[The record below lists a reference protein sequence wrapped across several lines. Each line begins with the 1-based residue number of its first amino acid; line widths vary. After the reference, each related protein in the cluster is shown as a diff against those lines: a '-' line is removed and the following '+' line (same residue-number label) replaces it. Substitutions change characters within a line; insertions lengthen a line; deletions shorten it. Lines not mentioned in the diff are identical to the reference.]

1 MLINEIVLVE
11 LKYIPNKIAKV
22 TKMDGRSYN
31 WDVANMRFTDA
42 KTGDIVSN
50 NGSLFAKLIKANPQ
64 ATKGQG
70 KGVLTRAADALGF
83 GKDVAQK
90 AMNDPKASIGQ
101 KAGAKVGGWVG
112 KGLNK
117 IGDLFKG
124 KKQEPGPGTGPRDQ
138 NVDSGNINVRD
149 FAQKGD
155 VRTLVDTK
163 GKPLMITAKDIGM
176 QNDDPKW
183 QQLKD
188 QYGKKYKTSLGRMIF
203 GQNKIPHDFE
213 FDGGKWNSLLT
224 NKPANPDQ
232 EENLNSQYDRSSTK
246 NDSSDDVQNLRRQVE
261 QGNLSQEQADQIV
274 KIYQSD
280 REKYPTLNDAYQE
293 WQKSQKK
300 NQPQDGGSGGGAGG
314 GGTTVN
320 INNTNTQN
328 NDAPY
333 GYNKDGTVRKKS
345 GRKKGSK
352 NKPKVIS
359 DELADKLLDIIKV
372 MATRDINI
380 HNDPTFINSVSKY
393 ANAVGTNPQAV
404 VDQIENDTEVSFKP
418 DTEDELEKAV
428 NKVFKDAPEKPID
441 WPPAKNPKMRKNN
454 PNEPEGV

>member
-42 KTGDIVSN
+42 KTGDVVSN
-50 NGSLFAKLIKANPQ
+50 NGSLFVKLIKANPQ
-64 ATKGQG
+64 ATKSQG
-70 KGVLTRAADALGF
+70 KGVLTRAVDKLGF

-90 AMNDPKASIGQ
+90 AMNDPKASFGQ
-101 KAGAKVGGWVG
+101 KAGAKVLGGIG
-112 KGLNK
+112 KGLDK
-117 IGDLFKG
+117 IGNLFKG
-124 KKQEPGPGTGPRDQ
+124 KKQEPGPGAGPRDK
-138 NVDSGNINVRD
+138 NVDSGNVNVRD

-163 GKPLMITAKDIGM
+163 GKPLMIGAKDIGM
-176 QNDDPKW
+176 QDNDPKW

-232 EENLNSQYDRSSTK
+232 EENLNAQYDRSTTK

-293 WQKSQKK
+293 WQKSQKS
-300 NQPQDGGSGGGAGG
+300 NQADPTKQGGGSGGGTGGGATG
-314 GGTTVN
+314 GGTMTDPYQGKKIPLSHLSGAELDDQLTQNQRTWKSLNPEQQKVLDRWLKISGALN
-320 INNTNTQN
+320 KKTTRRKKQTTPPAVTSSPEINIDINNNIQN
-328 NDAPY
+328 
-333 GYNKDGTVRKKS
+333 YNADQ
-345 GRKKGSK
+345 
-352 NKPKVIS
+352 
-359 DELADKLLDIIKV
+359 LADLIAK
-372 MATRDINI
+372 
-380 HNDPTFINSVSKY
+380 KY
-393 ANAVGTNPQAV
+393 NLTQK
-404 VDQIENDTEVSFKP
+404 Q
-418 DTEDELEKAV
+418 EDEIETKI
-428 NKVFKDAPEKPID
+428 ID
-441 WPPAKNPKMRKNN
+441 WPPEKTPTMRKNN